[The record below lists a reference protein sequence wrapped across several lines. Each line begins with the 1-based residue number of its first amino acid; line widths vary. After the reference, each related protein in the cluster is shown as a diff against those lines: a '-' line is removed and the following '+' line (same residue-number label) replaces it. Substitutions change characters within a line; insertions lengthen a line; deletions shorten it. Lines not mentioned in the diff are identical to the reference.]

1 MLTPN
6 ILCVLPPTKLK
17 YQDILRGEGSKKGQ
31 PWLMVKLNKK
41 DFKNLSYK
49 DDKADEYR
57 LHKFHLVIP
66 SNVVKFDDD
75 MGLNITIYAICPKS
89 NIEKRTYNSI
99 IKNALFYE
107 CVLTFNNGDFPNK
120 RSSYVLKTFFSIEE
134 AIHFV
139 QEIFNRNQAKWLAVF
154 SQFIAIRSDD
164 YGGYHF
170 PDDEEEEEQES
181 ESFDLTEEQEEELE
195 RLENLKDVKKDFP
208 LIYREGIVPCLMEA
222 QKLSSPEFVRQILS
236 RIGNLYSKE
245 KTTADYSNDLRDF
258 ILEGLAPQDS
268 KEVCEKVIGLV
279 EASSLQKPP
288 VKVFTKKEKIQKE
301 VARQERVRSLYRA
314 FYINEHWTGRER
326 VSGSLSSDKDRANPL
341 LDPYKHGIQTFTLLE
356 AYFGPEPSENGEKYR
371 YERHPSLLLC
381 VDRCRGM
388 AKEPSIEEVKSK
400 GKKFV
405 VLYDKGTSFLSL
417 GEMKIISQHKTFEE
431 AKEALTG
438 FAIRNTKRLE
448 FELEPTKKVVKEISP
463 HSWHPWNNE
472 S

>member
-1 MLTPN
+1 MSTPN
-6 ILCVLPPTKLK
+6 NLCVLPPTKLK

-41 DFKNLSYK
+41 DFKNLSHK
-49 DDKADEYR
+49 DDKVDEYR

-75 MGLNITIYAICPKS
+75 MELNITIYAICPKS

-99 IKNALFYE
+99 IKKALFYE
-107 CVLTFNNGDFPNK
+107 CVLTFNNGGFPSK

-139 QEIFNRNQAKWLAVF
+139 QEIFKRNQAKWLAVF

-164 YGGYHF
+164 YGGYQF
-170 PDDEEEEEQES
+170 PDDEEEEEQDS
-181 ESFDLTEEQEEELE
+181 KSFDLTEEQEEELE

-268 KEVCEKVIGLV
+268 KEVYEKVIALV
-279 EASSLQKPP
+279 EASSQDKPP
-288 VKVFTKKEKIQKE
+288 VKVFTKKEEVQKE
-301 VARQERVRSLYRA
+301 VEREDRRGYLYRS
-314 FYINEHWTGRER
+314 FYINEHWTGWER
-326 VSGSLSSDKDRANPL
+326 ARGTLSSDQRTDLHQGSSAHNT
-341 LDPYKHGIQTFTLLE
+341 IETFELMKV
-356 AYFGPEPSENGEKYR
+356 YFSPEPSKDGRTYV
-371 YERHPSLLLC
+371 YERHPVLYLC
-381 VDRCRGM
+381 GDRSPGM
-388 AKEPSIEEVKSK
+388 KEEPTVEEIKDK
-400 GKKFV
+400 GKKFAV
-405 VLYDKGTSFLSL
+405 IYDDRFFLNL
-417 GEMKIISQHKTFEE
+417 LLQEMKVISEHTTYEE
-431 AKEALTG
+431 AKKALIDLAT
-438 FAIRNTKRLE
+438 INTAALE
-448 FELEPTKKVVKEISP
+448 KQLEPTKKVVKEISP
-463 HSWHPWNNE
+463 HSWHRWE
-472 S
+472 

>member
-1 MLTPN
+1 MQALN
-6 ILCVLPPTKLK
+6 KLCVLPPTKLK

-31 PWLMVKLNKK
+31 SWLMVNLNKK
-41 DFKNLSYK
+41 DFKNLSHK
-49 DDKADEYR
+49 DDKVDEFR

-75 MGLNITIYAICPKS
+75 MKLHISIYAICPKS

-99 IKNALFYE
+99 IKKALFYE
-107 CVLTFNNGDFPNK
+107 CVLTFGNGGSPNK
-120 RSSYVLKTFFSIEE
+120 AFSYVLKTFFSIEE
-134 AIHFV
+134 AIAYV
-139 QEIFNRNQAKWLAVF
+139 QEIFERNRAKWLAVF

-164 YGGYHF
+164 YGGYQF

-181 ESFDLTEEQEEELE
+181 EFLDLTEEQEKELE

-236 RIGNLYSKE
+236 KIGNLYSKE

-268 KEVCEKVIGLV
+268 KEVCEKVIGIV
-279 EASSLQKPP
+279 GKSSLQKPP
-288 VKVFTKKEKIQKE
+288 VKAFTKKEEIQKE
-301 VARQERVRSLYRA
+301 AEREERRGSLYRSI
-314 FYINEHWTGRER
+314 YINEHWTGREK
-326 VSGSLSSDKDRANPL
+326 VAGSWCSENRADPL
-341 LDPYKHGIQTFTLLE
+341 LDPYKHGIETYEILE
-356 AYFGPEPSENGEKYR
+356 VYFGPEPSANGQTYS
-371 YERHPSLLLC
+371 YERHPALHLC

-388 AKEPSIEEVKSK
+388 AKEPSIEEVRSK

-405 VLYDKGTSFLSL
+405 VLYDKGSSFLLL
-417 GEMKIISQHKTFEE
+417 GEMKFISQHKTFEE

-448 FELEPTKKVVKEISP
+448 IELEPTKKVVKEISP
-463 HSWHPWNNE
+463 HSWHRWE
-472 S
+472 

>member
-1 MLTPN
+1 MSTAN
-6 ILCVLPPTKLK
+6 NLCVLPPTKLK

-49 DDKADEYR
+49 DDKVDEYR

-99 IKNALFYE
+99 IKKALFYE

-139 QEIFNRNQAKWLAVF
+139 QEIFKRNQAKWLAVF

-164 YGGYHF
+164 YGGYQF
-170 PDDEEEEEQES
+170 PDDEEEEEQ

-268 KEVCEKVIGLV
+268 KEVYEKVIALV
-279 EASSLQKPP
+279 EASGLEKPP
-288 VKVFTKKEKIQKE
+288 VKVFAKKEKVQKE
-301 VARQERVRSLYRA
+301 GEREERRGSLYRSI
-314 FYINEHWTGRER
+314 YINEHWTGREK
-326 VSGSLSSDKDRANPL
+326 VAGSWCSENRADPS
-341 LDPYKHGIQTFTLLE
+341 LDPYKHGIETYEILE
-356 AYFGPEPSENGEKYR
+356 VYFGPEPSANGQTYS
-371 YERHPSLLLC
+371 YERHPALHLC

-405 VLYDKGTSFLSL
+405 VLYDNGTSFLLL
-417 GEMKIISQHKTFEE
+417 GEMKVVSQHKTFED
-431 AKEALTG
+431 AKEALTS

-448 FELEPTKKVVKEISP
+448 IELEPTKKVVKEISP
-463 HSWHPWNNE
+463 HSWHRWE
-472 S
+472 